1 MSVRFVN
8 NFSAELTAGID
19 SDDTT
24 LSFAAGVGD
33 AFRAKLGSAL
43 GSDHVY
49 ITVYNAGGDVE
60 YMKVTATSGDDFT
73 VVRGQ
78 DNTTAR
84 AWLSGD
90 MAAVRPNAAALQEAV
105 SLPTDLARSGI
116 NLDITEMRGLEVPLS
131 VDQGG
136 TGVDTYAEL
145 LTALGISYPLP
156 VSIGGTG
163 VTNLTALKTAM
174 GLVPG
179 TNVMAYVTPGTAG
192 NVLTSDG
199 AGNWASSPAAT
210 GLVALTAQ
218 TAAGTYLDFTIP
230 ATAKRIT
237 IALKGVA
244 ATGLGTNLLYVRLG
258 DAGGIETSG
267 YVSDDSSY
275 FELGESTAGMSGVLS
290 VVKQDGNTWCLGG
303 STIGST
309 LGTVAVAGYK
319 TLSDTLTTVR
329 LGVSSGS
336 LNGGSVNVLYE

>member
-8 NFSAELTAGID
+8 NFSAALTAGIE

-33 AFRAKLGSAL
+33 TFRDKLGTAL

-49 ITVYNAGGDVE
+49 ATLYNAGGDIE
-60 YMKVTATSGDDFT
+60 YVKITATSDDDFT

-84 AWLSGD
+84 AWLAGD
-90 MAAVRPNAAALQEAV
+90 MAACRPNAAALQAAV
-105 SLPTDLARSGI
+105 SLPDNLAHSGI

-136 TGVDTYAEL
+136 TGVTTYAAL
-145 LTALGISYPLP
+145 LAALGITLPLP
-156 VSIGGTG
+156 VTSGGTG
-163 VTNLTALKTAM
+163 VTSLSALKTAM
-174 GLVPG
+174 SLTPG
-179 TNVMAYVTPGTAG
+179 TDVMAYVAPGTAG
-192 NVLTSDG
+192 NVLTSTG
-199 AGNWASSPAAT
+199 SAWASSPSAT

-218 TAAGTYLDFTIP
+218 TAAGSYLDFTIP

-267 YVSDDSSY
+267 YVSDDSAY
-275 FELGESTAGMSGVLS
+275 FELGESTTGMSGVLTL
-290 VVKQDGNTWCLGG
+290 VKQDGNTWCLGG

-309 LGTVAVAGYK
+309 LGTVALAGYK

-336 LNGGSVNVLYE
+336 LGGGSVNVLYE